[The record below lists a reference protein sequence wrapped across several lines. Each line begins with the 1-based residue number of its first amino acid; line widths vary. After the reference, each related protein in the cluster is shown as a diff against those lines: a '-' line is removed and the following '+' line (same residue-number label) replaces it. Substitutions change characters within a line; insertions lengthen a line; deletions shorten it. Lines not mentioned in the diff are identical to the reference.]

1 MTDSIK
7 NNKTS
12 FAILATD
19 IAVLTVDGGDLK
31 VLLTTAKSQ
40 NFIGQP
46 TLPGGLVGSSEKS
59 TDAADR
65 ILTEILSSI
74 NFYKEQLSTFD
85 DPKRDPAGRVVS
97 VAYLMLIP
105 WNVASR
111 IAKKNATWHSVKSL
125 PKLAYD
131 HNEVVKVAV
140 KRLAGKFTYTN
151 IVFSLMP
158 LEFKLSD
165 LQKVYEIVL
174 GVNLDKRNFVKKIKS
189 LKLLTKTGRK
199 VEGAAHRPAVLYRF
213 TDREYKVVE
222 VF

>member
-1 MTDSIK
+1 MQKDIE
-7 NNKTS
+7 
-12 FAILATD
+12 FAILSTD
-19 IAVLTVDGGDLK
+19 LAVFTIDGSDLK
-31 VLLTTAKSQ
+31 VLVISAQSGAFK
-40 NFIGQP
+40 GMP
-46 TLPGGLVGSSEKS
+46 ALPGGLIGPDEKPEE
-59 TDAADR
+59 AAKR
-65 ILTEILSSI
+65 ILAEVISSKDD
-74 NFYKEQLSTFD
+74 YMEQLYTFG
-85 DPKRDPAGRVVS
+85 DPKRDPVGRVVS
-97 VAYLMLIP
+97 VAHLVLIP
-105 WNVASR
+105 WNKARVSIKNGAS
-111 IAKKNATWHSVKSL
+111 WVSVKSL

-131 HNEVVKVAV
+131 HNEIVKAGI
-140 KRLAGKFTYTN
+140 KRIVGKLTYTN

-165 LQKVYEIVL
+165 LQNVYQIVL